1 MALRSETNSIAPCPV
16 DGTRGRAD
24 RIRPVRERGTEGDR
38 HKNEPPSPRFI
49 YTGKTYGFYSIPDSS
64 CSARRIPPRL
74 FSTNISNSRLSSAC
88 LLCFVHD
95 NFSPLSIFF
104 NFVVKVNIYV
114 KNKPIIRLFDLFF
127 QIQRFI
133 PYSTILGLI

>member
-1 MALRSETNSIAPCPV
+1 MNRLPR
-16 DGTRGRAD
+16 DLFTRGKLTA
-24 RIRPVRERGTEGDR
+24 
-38 HKNEPPSPRFI
+38 FI
-49 YTGKTYGFYSIPDSS
+49 QYLTRR
-64 CSARRIPPRL
+64 ARREEFHHGYSRRIFPILDYLPRVYYVS
-74 FSTNISNSRLSSAC
+74 FDV
-88 LLCFVHD
+88 FHD